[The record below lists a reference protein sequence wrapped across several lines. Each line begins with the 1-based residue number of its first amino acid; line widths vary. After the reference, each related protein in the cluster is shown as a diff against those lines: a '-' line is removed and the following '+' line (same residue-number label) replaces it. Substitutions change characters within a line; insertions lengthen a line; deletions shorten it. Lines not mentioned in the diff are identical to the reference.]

1 MLIARALAGAAVPA
15 LMSSLS
21 AQPARQSNAEI
32 KPAVRKGR
40 LKQASV
46 AWCYGA
52 PLEELAKVTAALGLT
67 GIDVVNPPDWPVLK
81 KYGLT
86 STMTPCMERG
96 YGIGNGLNKKQNH
109 EGHLQLVKE
118 RIDASAQAGFRNI
131 LVFSGNRQDDL
142 SDKEGLE
149 NCAIALREIAPY
161 AEKKGQLLQMELLNS
176 KRDHKGYMCDRTH
189 WGVELVQK
197 VGSPAFKL
205 LYDIYHMQIQEGDVI
220 ATIKEFHEHIGH
232 YHTAGV
238 PGRSNLDETQ
248 ELYYPAIMNAV
259 AETGF
264 DGVVAQEFIPRG
276 DKVKALTQAVQAC
289 DV

>member
-276 DKVKALTQAVQAC
+276 DKVKALTQAVEAC